1 MSTKP
6 TILCVDDQ
14 PSNLQIRA
22 MLLEQ
27 FGCSTLM
34 AADHTSAL
42 QMVSNN
48 HIDLAVIDY
57 HLADGETGE
66 EIARDLRVICPDLP
80 MIMLT
85 GDSKLPQSVCDSV
98 DEVLIKGASDPRAL
112 FDQIQKLLPDAELRP
127 PRVMLIKEPHS
138 KDGFGQQATETESE
152 KAS

>member
-1 MSTKP
+1 MSGKP

-27 FGCSTLM
+27 FGCRALT
-34 AADHTSAL
+34 AADHQAAL
-42 QMVSNN
+42 HTISEEEV
-48 HIDLAVIDY
+48 DLAIIDY

-66 EIARDLRVICPDLP
+66 EVVRDVRVVRPQMPL
-80 MIMLT
+80 IMLT
-85 GDSKLPQSVCDSV
+85 GDSKLPQSACDCV

-112 FDQIQKLLPDAELRP
+112 FELIEKLLPEAELL
-127 PRVMLIKEPHS
+127 PRRAMLVSEPGNGDPAPKS
-138 KDGFGQQATETESE
+138 K